1 MAKATTRIEKAI
13 PDAVQEQA
21 QSLHMLL
28 QAVAENRDALLMLMD
43 IVKELNEL
51 GLLEAIHAML
61 KNRHDISVI
70 GITQLNKPGA
80 QRIVKNGMNALQFL
94 SSINPAELEP
104 LLKGMSNG
112 VKYAAEA
119 DTDKGQMGLF
129 GMMKSM
135 RDPEVATSLQVMFNF
150 LRGMGHGVR
159 DTTH

>member
-1 MAKATTRIEKAI
+1 MAKATTRIENNI
-13 PDAVQEQA
+13 PDPIQEQA
-21 QSLHMLL
+21 QSLKMLL
-28 QAVAENRDALLMLMD
+28 QAVTENRDALLMLLD
-43 IVKELNEL
+43 IVKELHEL
-51 GLLEAIHAML
+51 GLLEAVQAML

-80 QRIVKNGMNALQFL
+80 SRILKNGMNALAFL
-94 SSINPAELEP
+94 SSIEPAELEP

-112 VKYAAEA
+112 VKYAADA
-119 DTDKGQMGLF
+119 DKGQIGLF

-159 DTTH
+159 ETTH